1 MTLTVIIITLNRPDC
16 VRRCLDD
23 LAAQNPPPDQVIVV
37 DGSPDA
43 RTRDLCNQRSE
54 VLYLRND
61 AGPGHMTRSRN
72 IGLLEA
78 TGEIVAFVDDD
89 AFVHENWRSEILAP
103 YADPAV
109 GAVGGRVIQGSSPPQ
124 PWVEIPKIG
133 KLLPDGELYA
143 GFDTDSRRILEVDHM
158 MGCNMSFRAAVLAQL
173 GGFRDDFPGI
183 SGICEDSDMSLRV
196 RRLGHKILYNPNAV
210 VTHIGAPQFKGRRFD
225 ARYNFYGGHNNVLL
239 LIRNFGLRTPIFYRF
254 LVSTSTDR
262 IRDVF
267 RQFPSGPRAA
277 AGAIYRG
284 LAYFTGL
291 FLGIAVGA
299 FRRLRQGR
307 SPFRSDAFAQSL
319 RQRLVH
325 HQNLS
330 HARGFAKSRHD
341 ELHDPTA
348 INAST
353 VSP

>member
-1 MTLTVIIITLNRPDC
+1 MTLSLTVIIITLNRPDC

-37 DGSPDA
+37 DGSPDS

-54 VLYLRND
+54 ILYLRND

-133 KLLPDGELYA
+133 KLLPNGELYA
-143 GFDTDSRRILEVDHM
+143 GFDTDSRRILDVDHM

-183 SGICEDSDMSLRV
+183 SGICEDSDMCLRV
-196 RRLGHKILYNPNAV
+196 RCAGHKILFTPTAI
-210 VTHIGAPQFKGRRFD
+210 VTHIGAPQVKGRRFD
-225 ARYNFYGGHNNVLL
+225 ARYNFYAGHNNALL
-239 LIRNFGLRTPIFYRF
+239 LIRNFGLFSVLFFRF
-254 LVSTSTDR
+254 LLSAARDR
-262 IRDVF
+262 HRDLF
-267 RQFPSGPRAA
+267 RSILSGPRAA
-277 AGAIYRG
+277 AGALFRY

-291 FLGIAVGA
+291 SLGILLASP
-299 FRRLRQGR
+299 RRLRHGR
-307 SPFRSDAFAQSL
+307 SPVRNDAFAARL
-319 RQRLVH
+319 RQQLT
-325 HQNLS
+325 
-330 HARGFAKSRHD
+330 ARRQPAMQLI
-341 ELHDPTA
+341 E
-348 INAST
+348 N
-353 VSP
+353 V